1 MKRNKYSESQ
11 ISTILKEG
19 ESGIPVPDLCRKHGM
34 SSASYYKWR
43 SQYAGMDASH
53 MKQLRELTS
62 ENARLKKLYAK
73 LCYTQTSLRR
83 RLQKS
88 NCAILS
94 QRDGASGNRYGNY
107 KRS

>member
-43 SQYAGMDASH
+43 SQYGGMDASH

-62 ENARLKKLYAK
+62 ENARLKKLYAEALLHTDIVK
-73 LCYTQTSLRR
+73 EALA
-83 RLQKS
+83 K
-88 NCAILS
+88 
-94 QRDGASGNRYGNY
+94 
-107 KRS
+107 K